1 MNISIV
7 IPTIGN
13 RDLLSTLVSIEES
26 SIRVDEIIISIPNNV
41 KLYDKSFKMFNNV
54 RVINSD
60 NKGQVI
66 QRIEG
71 FKSTKNEIV
80 VQMDDDIILEKKCLE
95 LMCKQIKKNK
105 KSAISAHFHDI
116 ISKKSIYSKAEN
128 LSFSNFFF
136 LSELNYFKNKFRN
149 KIYNKIKNGNNVNQ
163 NGDISISGFETY
175 PNFQDYKEPFI
186 SGWIPGGCVMHY
198 KSNLVLSNF
207 FPFTGKAYCEDLY
220 HSIAL
225 KKNNIQLYYH
235 PRAKAYLE
243 IESVK
248 SNFKVF
254 INYLKNDFIIR
265 KKLVKQNKLSTTR
278 MKMIYIIKIF
288 SYLFKWY

>member
-1 MNISIV
+1 MKISVI

-13 RDLLSTLVSIEES
+13 RDLTPTLNSLQSS
-26 SIRVDEIIISIPNNV
+26 SIDIDEIIISIPKKNTLSKRIINNY
-41 KLYDKSFKMFNNV
+41 KNV
-54 RVINSD
+54 LVHSSIY
-60 NKGQVI
+60 KGQVL

-71 FKSTKNEIV
+71 FKIAKNEVV
-80 VQMDDDIILEKKCLE
+80 VQLDDDITLDTNCLSQMFEFILSHR
-95 LMCKQIKKNK
+95 
-105 KSAISAHFHDI
+105 KSCVSAHFYDI
-116 ISKKSIYSKAEN
+116 ISKKSIYSKEGN
-128 LSFSNFFF
+128 VGFSNFFF
-136 LSELNYFKNKFRN
+136 LAELKYLRN
-149 KIYNKIKNGNNVNQ
+149 KIYNKIKSGNTVNQ

-175 PNFQDYKEPFI
+175 PNMEEHKEPFI

-198 KSNLVLSNF
+198 KRNLILSNF

-235 PRAKAYLE
+235 PNAKAYLE

-248 SNFKVF
+248 SNFKLF

>member
-60 NKGQVI
+60 NKGQVV

-95 LMCKQIKKNK
+95 LMYQQIKKNK

-116 ISKKSIYSKAEN
+116 VSKKSIYSKEGN
-128 LSFSNFFF
+128 SRFSNFFF
-136 LSELNYFKNKFRN
+136 LSELNYFKNKFAS
-149 KIYNKIKNGNNVNQ
+149 KIYNKIKNGNTIEQ
-163 NGDISISGFETY
+163 NGDISKSGFETY
-175 PNFQDYKEPFI
+175 PDMQKHSEPFI
-186 SGWIPGGCVMHY
+186 TGWIPGGCVMHH
-198 KSNLVLSNF
+198 KSNLVLYNF
-207 FPFTGKAYCEDLY
+207 FPFSGKAYCEDLY

-225 KKNNIQLYYH
+225 KKNNIKLYYH
-235 PRAKAYLE
+235 PNAKAYLK

-248 SNFKVF
+248 SNFTGFVK
-254 INYLKNDFIIR
+254 YLKNDFVIR
-265 KKLVKQNKLSTTR
+265 KQLVEENKLSKTR
-278 MKMIYIIKIF
+278 MIMVYIIKTF
-288 SYLFKWY
+288 SYLFK

>member
-1 MNISIV
+1 MKISVI
-7 IPTIGN
+7 IPTLGD
-13 RDLLSTLVSIEES
+13 RDLIPTLNSLQNS
-26 SIRVDEIIISIPNNV
+26 SIDIDEIIISVPKNNTLSKRMLSNNNNV
-41 KLYDKSFKMFNNV
+41 LVHSSIY
-54 RVINSD
+54 
-60 NKGQVI
+60 KGQVL

-71 FKSTKNEIV
+71 FKIAKNEVV
-80 VQMDDDIILEKKCLE
+80 VQLDDDIILDTNCLSQMLE
-95 LMCKQIKKNK
+95 FILSHR
-105 KSAISAHFHDI
+105 KSSISAHFHDI
-116 ISKKSIYSKAEN
+116 ISKKSIYSKEEN
-128 LSFSNFFF
+128 IGFSNFFF
-136 LSELNYFKNKFRN
+136 LSELKYLGN
-149 KIYNKIKNGNNVNQ
+149 KIYNKIKNGSNVNQ

-175 PNFQDYKEPFI
+175 PNMREHKEPFI

-207 FPFTGKAYCEDLY
+207 FPFVGKAYCEDLY

-235 PRAKAYLE
+235 PSAKAYLK

-248 SNFKVF
+248 SNFKLF
-254 INYLKNDFIIR
+254 MNYLKNDFIIR

-288 SYLFKWY
+288 SYLFK

>member
-1 MNISIV
+1 LNISIV

-41 KLYDKSFKMFNNV
+41 KLYDKYFKMFNNV

-60 NKGQVI
+60 NKGQVV

-95 LMCKQIKKNK
+95 LMYQQIKKNK

-116 ISKKSIYSKAEN
+116 VSKKSIYSKEGN
-128 LSFSNFFF
+128 SRFSNFFF
-136 LSELNYFKNKFRN
+136 LSELNYFKNKFAS
-149 KIYNKIKNGNNVNQ
+149 KIYNKIKNGNTIEQ
-163 NGDISISGFETY
+163 NGDISKSGFETY
-175 PNFQDYKEPFI
+175 PDMQKHSEPFI
-186 SGWIPGGCVMHY
+186 TGWIPGGCVMHY
-198 KSNLVLSNF
+198 KSNLVLYDF
-207 FPFTGKAYCEDLY
+207 FPFSGKAYCEDLY

-225 KKNNIQLYYH
+225 KKNNIKLYYH
-235 PRAKAYLE
+235 PNAKAYLK

-248 SNFKVF
+248 SNFTGFVK
-254 INYLKNDFIIR
+254 YLKNDFVIR
-265 KKLVKQNKLSTTR
+265 KQLVEENKLSKTR
-278 MKMIYIIKIF
+278 MIMVYIIKTF
-288 SYLFKWY
+288 SYLFK